1 MLFFFWLP
9 FLKITRALVSS
20 SNIKLPSCISQP
32 EGLAGMTGPAT
43 SSLLNHAQA
52 GRGTGSEVSG
62 KVGLCLGCQALQG
75 DHK

>member
-1 MLFFFWLP
+1 MLFFGLP

-20 SNIKLPSCISQP
+20 SNIKLLSCISRP
-32 EGLAGMTGPAT
+32 EGLARMTGPAT
-43 SSLLNHAQA
+43 SALLNHAQA

-62 KVGLCLGCQALQG
+62 KVGLCLGCQARQG